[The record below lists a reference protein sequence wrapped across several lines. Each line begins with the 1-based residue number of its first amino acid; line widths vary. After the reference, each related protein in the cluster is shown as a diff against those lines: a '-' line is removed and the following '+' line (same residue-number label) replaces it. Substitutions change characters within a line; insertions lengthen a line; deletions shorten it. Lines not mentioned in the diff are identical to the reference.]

1 MKLTKIT
8 FLFSL
13 TALLVCMCMSTVAVN
28 ADTLGDYA
36 VETTTSADSLENTQV
51 ERFLWQMQR
60 HLFRTM
66 YH

>member
-1 MKLTKIT
+1 MKLTKKLR

-28 ADTLGDYA
+28 ADTLSDYA
-36 VETTTSADSLENTQV
+36 AETTTSADSL